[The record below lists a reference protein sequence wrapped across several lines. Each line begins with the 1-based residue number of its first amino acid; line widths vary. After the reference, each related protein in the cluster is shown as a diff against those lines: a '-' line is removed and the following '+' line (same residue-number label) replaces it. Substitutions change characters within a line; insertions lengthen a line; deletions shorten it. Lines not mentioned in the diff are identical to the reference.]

1 MNLYFR
7 LLLRLLASYR
17 APRISTAD
25 ETRQWF
31 RVWPHDIDVF
41 GHMNNGRYL
50 QMMDVART
58 VWMRR
63 CGALGV
69 MRRQRWGA
77 ALGGGSIRFRRAL
90 KPFARYELTTRL
102 LGWDSRW
109 FYLEHGFNDAQG
121 RCVAVGLSRAAI
133 CSRQGWVRTSEVMD
147 LVDPGVTAPEL
158 PAYVSALGQ
167 QEEAM
172 QRCYSAHQQRT
183 LAPAPTPH
191 FALHEQDQEEQA
203 A

>member
-7 LLLRLLASYR
+7 LLAQLLRSLWQPVITTR
-17 APRISTAD
+17 D

-31 RVWPHDIDVF
+31 RVLPQDIDVF

-50 QMMDVART
+50 QMMDIART

-90 KPFARYELTTRL
+90 KPFERYELTTRL
-102 LGWDSRW
+102 IGWDSRW
-109 FYLEHGFNDAQG
+109 FYLEHGFLDRHG
-121 RCVAVGLSRAAI
+121 RCVAVGLSRAAL
-133 CSRQGWVRTSEVMD
+133 RGRKGWVRTDDVMD
-147 LVDPGVTAPEL
+147 LVDPGVTSPAL
-158 PAYVSALGQ
+158 PAYAIALSQ
-167 QEEAM
+167 QEEVM
-172 QRCYSAHQQRT
+172 QRAFACREQSEGYGRS
-183 LAPAPTPH
+183 PAASLPMNTG
-191 FALHEQDQEEQA
+191 EQA